1 MSQRFYASGFL
12 AGEMSVVFPF
22 HLEVDE
28 ELRLTA
34 LGPSL
39 RKLAPA
45 AELGHLLSDHFAV
58 ETPQPGDFPTLRG
71 SPNVLVKLRCLQRQV
86 VLRGQTIWYPHGNTL
101 VFLCSPWLT
110 STAELQR
117 NGLTLSD
124 FAVHDPM
131 ADLLQV
137 LQAQEATLADVR
149 KLVAKLSAQRKEQ
162 RAATARM
169 QSLYE
174 ISRLLSNASSLEEVA
189 QQVLEQSIGIA
200 HFPVATLWLREGSL
214 RAVAIAP
221 GNDTPRARALVRALR
236 QEVPEDELDSWRLT
250 ENPLARRLDAET
262 AVGGRAVAA
271 IDAGLPVAYQVL
283 VQDVGGTILGA
294 FEVYGVAPPAHER
307 AVLDAMSEVSLRIG
321 EFLHRARADAALR
334 DSIRTAALAATAK
347 SQFLARMSHEI
358 RTPINGVLGMIE
370 LVLGSALSERQRSQL
385 EQARSSGEILLGLVN
400 DVLDFSKIEAGHLEI
415 EHAPFELVPCLW
427 RAFQLFESRAAA
439 KKLLYELELEEGLP
453 AKVAGDALR
462 LSQVVVNL
470 IGNAIKFTKVGT
482 VVVRATTLDES
493 EHELTLGIEVRDT
506 GIGISK
512 ERRGA
517 IFTPFTQ
524 AELATSREFGGT
536 GLGLSICKQLVEL
549 MGGELTVESEVGHG
563 SVFRFFARLGKVAE
577 GELRAAAVAPA
588 SRRALHVLV
597 VEDNEINQAVARG
610 LLEREHHTVEIADRM
625 EQAISCACAG
635 AFDLILMDI
644 QLPDG
649 DGLQAT
655 TAIRAAFRSEGRAQI
670 PIIGL
675 SAQAVAG
682 DRERALAAGMDDYL
696 TKPVRA
702 AQLSEVL
709 QRFASAPR
717 RSTTMRVTRSAE
729 LRNGRTSQRL
739 AVQGGESP
747 MAAATFDEK
756 GFVAKLAEYADMAD
770 VLFAAAKGF
779 ALKIGGQLKEL
790 EVAAG
795 SGDLARVGFLAHSFA
810 GSAGTV
816 GFCCIER
823 AAQALEIRARSG
835 PASMG
840 LGEEVAALRRAVAG
854 VEQFVSGEVFAALER
869 QALTQ
874 AADEGAA
881 APA

>member
-22 HLEVDE
+22 HLEVNE

-45 AELGHLLSDHFAV
+45 AELGHLLGDHFAV
-58 ETPQPGDFPTLRG
+58 ETPQPGDFSTLRG
-71 SPNVLVKLRCLQRQV
+71 SPDVLVKLRCLQRQV

-117 NGLTLSD
+117 NGLTLAD

-131 ADLLQV
+131 SDLLQV

-149 KLVAKLSAQRKEQ
+149 KLVAKLSAQRKDQ

-200 HFPVATLWLREGSL
+200 HFPVATLWLRESSL

-236 QEVPEDELDSWRLT
+236 QEAPEDELDSWRLT
-250 ENPLARRLDAET
+250 ENPLARRLDAEA
-262 AVGGRAVAA
+262 AVGVRAVAA

-427 RAFQLFESRAAA
+427 RAFQLFESRAVA

-470 IGNAIKFTKVGT
+470 IGNAMKFTKVGA
-482 VVVRATTLDES
+482 VIVRATALDES

-506 GIGISK
+506 GIGIAK
-512 ERRGA
+512 ERLGA

-524 AELATSREFGGT
+524 AEMATSREFGGT

-549 MGGELTVESEVGHG
+549 MGGELTVESEVGSG
-563 SVFRFFARLGKVAE
+563 SVFRFFTRLGKVAE
-577 GELRAAAVAPA
+577 GELRSAAVAPVG
-588 SRRALHVLV
+588 RRALHVLV

-610 LLEREHHTVEIADRM
+610 LLEREHHTVEIAESM
-625 EQAISCACAG
+625 EQAIGRACAG

-655 TAIRAAFRSEGRAQI
+655 AAIRAAFRGEERSQI

-709 QRFASAPR
+709 QRFAAAPR
-717 RSTTMRVTRSAE
+717 RSATMRVTRSAE

-739 AVQGGESP
+739 AVQGGEPPVAEPS
-747 MAAATFDEK
+747 FDDK
-756 GFVAKLAEYADMAD
+756 GFVAKLADYTDMAD
-770 VLFAAAKGF
+770 VLFAAARAF

-795 SGDLARVGFLAHSFA
+795 SGDLARVGFLAHSLT
-810 GSAGTV
+810 GSAGTL
-816 GFCCIER
+816 GFCGVES
-823 AAQALEIRARSG
+823 AAQVLESLARGGS
-835 PASMG
+835 AATG
-840 LGEEVAALRRAVAG
+840 LRDAVAALSRAVAW
-854 VEQFVSGEVFAALER
+854 VEQFVGGEAFAALER
-869 QALTQ
+869 QALAQVTE
-874 AADEGAA
+874 AGAA